1 MITFEMDTVFIL
13 TACINVLNRHD
24 QKQWNAYKVKQKNKL
39 RLSLKVM
46 KQKYLQLI
54 A

>member
-24 QKQWNAYKVKQKNKL
+24 QNNEMLTK
-39 RLSLKVM
+39 
-46 KQKYLQLI
+46 
-54 A
+54 

>member
-13 TACINVLNRHD
+13 TAYINVLNRHD
-24 QKQWNAYKVKQKNKL
+24 QKMKCLQNKTKNKL
-39 RLSLKVM
+39 KLLFKVM